1 MNMSDEVAGAT
12 LQVSMHVAEKGL
24 DIGGKII
31 DKTIDDIAKL
41 LKFLG
46 SIAKAIAVKSTSLS
60 DIKSGEVSIKKLI
73 NSAREN
79 GDTISSSDNSIT
91 KADMQILKDKAK
103 NYGIPIAFTGD
114 ENKDNIYAN
123 VRTSDLAIYQR
134 MCTELMKDKLE
145 ERPQELGNFK
155 VKEWEVPFIT
165 SELNK
170 YDLSAQF
177 GKTKNGEHFCL
188 YEKLDEK
195 AIMIARNEFVK
206 KCNELNENMSVEKD
220 ENFFTVKDKNSG
232 KEISF
237 ETLPTREEL
246 SEQMQNTFGYDKN
259 KSDIACAKFGEENLQ
274 GEEKQKFFSNNP
286 QHLFKAIDTNI
297 ELQGESIFTKE
308 YTCWRVT
315 PKSDDMPRIVF
326 QNDNGNFA
334 VLKPSSMTKANMQ
347 TVLTSQL
354 GITDKNVL
362 NALIDKTEKVSDY
375 YVNQNSENF
384 SYSYQFNKSDFD
396 MSNPDVAN
404 KMIRT
409 DENGN
414 RFTKTLPI
422 NQIDNDIQRTGKDS
436 FEVTSIV
443 QTVETDKDSQNRLAF
458 DTNKI
463 TLSFSDKKKALAEL
477 TEIYKKQGVPEDI
490 AKQISKEVFKK
501 AESQN
506 AEKILQIEEIRAESY
521 TNTSASN
528 QKTEMKMRVK
538 FGNKSEEIDITQR
551 DKALAEIQEK
561 FDVSEISAVILLE
574 KAQEYIENSETESQ
588 TMDGVSREDIVK
600 PDISDIVLDEL
611 NAPDDGK
618 IPEEM
623 ESINL
628 KKDAVLPDLNIK
640 NDVPNMNDITVP
652 KVDVPTGRGGR

>member
-103 NYGIPIAFTGD
+103 KYGIPIAFTGD

-188 YEKLDEK
+188 SEKFDEK

-246 SEQMQNTFGYDKN
+246 SEQMQNTFGLPVWHPH
-259 KSDIACAKFGEENLQ
+259 KSL
-274 GEEKQKFFSNNP
+274 
-286 QHLFKAIDTNI
+286 
-297 ELQGESIFTKE
+297 
-308 YTCWRVT
+308 Y
-315 PKSDDMPRIVF
+315 
-326 QNDNGNFA
+326 
-334 VLKPSSMTKANMQ
+334 
-347 TVLTSQL
+347 
-354 GITDKNVL
+354 
-362 NALIDKTEKVSDY
+362 
-375 YVNQNSENF
+375 
-384 SYSYQFNKSDFD
+384 
-396 MSNPDVAN
+396 
-404 KMIRT
+404 
-409 DENGN
+409 
-414 RFTKTLPI
+414 
-422 NQIDNDIQRTGKDS
+422 
-436 FEVTSIV
+436 
-443 QTVETDKDSQNRLAF
+443 
-458 DTNKI
+458 
-463 TLSFSDKKKALAEL
+463 
-477 TEIYKKQGVPEDI
+477 
-490 AKQISKEVFKK
+490 
-501 AESQN
+501 
-506 AEKILQIEEIRAESY
+506 
-521 TNTSASN
+521 
-528 QKTEMKMRVK
+528 
-538 FGNKSEEIDITQR
+538 
-551 DKALAEIQEK
+551 
-561 FDVSEISAVILLE
+561 
-574 KAQEYIENSETESQ
+574 
-588 TMDGVSREDIVK
+588 
-600 PDISDIVLDEL
+600 
-611 NAPDDGK
+611 
-618 IPEEM
+618 
-623 ESINL
+623 
-628 KKDAVLPDLNIK
+628 
-640 NDVPNMNDITVP
+640 PN
-652 KVDVPTGRGGR
+652 